1 MRKETRGESTA
12 LDLFRV
18 ELTNKALSSFV
29 AIELL
34 KGKRPTIKTKEIY
47 ELSCGICDLEINA
60 SLPDNPIIAM
70 CTECGQL
77 YHKECIEAA
86 KTHTPLT
93 LCANR
98 NCSGRMNNIPLLNTV
113 KWVT

>member
-1 MRKETRGESTA
+1 MKKEKRGRQTA
-12 LDLFRV
+12 LNLFRV
-18 ELTNKALSSFV
+18 ELTNKTLSSLV

-34 KGKRPTIKTKEIY
+34 KGKRPIIKTKEIY
-47 ELSCGICDLEINA
+47 GLSCGICDLEINT
-60 SLPDNPIIAM
+60 SLSDHKVIAM

-86 KTHTPLT
+86 KKHTPLT

-98 NCSGRMNNIPLLNTV
+98 NCNGRINNISLLNTI
-113 KWVT
+113 KWVK

>member
-1 MRKETRGESTA
+1 MRKETRGGQTA
-12 LDLFRV
+12 LNLFRV
-18 ELTNKALSSFV
+18 ELTHKALSSLV
-29 AIELL
+29 TIELL

-47 ELSCGICDLEINA
+47 ELSCGICDLEIHV
-60 SLPDNPIIAM
+60 SLSDNPVIAM

-86 KTHTPLT
+86 KIHTPLT

-98 NCSGRMNNIPLLNTV
+98 NCSGRMNSIPLLNTI